1 MGDKGNKRAIRIKF
15 TEAEFE
21 CLRDYAHVYN
31 YPYPAK
37 FARALIKIAMSRL
50 TGVEYVYGSR
60 TQGEDEIKDM
70 FQNYS
75 DWERSSDHAFGPNI
89 SKRR

>member
-1 MGDKGNKRAIRIKF
+1 MGDKGNKRAIRIMF
-15 TEAEFE
+15 TEAEFGY
-21 CLRDYAHVYN
+21 LRDYAHIYN

-37 FARALIKIAMSRL
+37 FARALIRIAMSRL
-50 TGVEYVYGSR
+50 TEVEYVYGSR

-89 SKRR
+89 NKRR

>member
-15 TEAEFE
+15 SEAEYE
-21 CLRDYAHVYN
+21 CLRDYAYVYN

-37 FARALIKIAMSRL
+37 FARVLIKIAMSRL

-89 SKRR
+89 NQRR

>member
-1 MGDKGNKRAIRIKF
+1 MGNKGNKKTIRIKF
-15 TEAEFE
+15 PEAEFE
-21 CLRDYAHVYN
+21 CLRNYAHVYN

-37 FARALIKIAMSRL
+37 FARALIRIVMSRL
-50 TGVEYVYGSR
+50 AGVEYVYGSSTSR
-60 TQGEDEIKDM
+60 DDEIRDM

-89 SKRR
+89 NKRK

>member
-1 MGDKGNKRAIRIKF
+1 MGNKGKKKVIRIKF
-15 TEAEFE
+15 PEAEYE

-37 FARALIKIAMSRL
+37 FARALIRIAMSRL
-50 TGVEYVYGSR
+50 TNVEYVYGPTKSD
-60 TQGEDEIKDM
+60 DEIRDM

-75 DWERSSDHAFGPNI
+75 DWERSSDHVFGPDIN
-89 SKRR
+89 KRL